1 MINRQHDSTNQRIL
15 SSRYTLRDSVNE
27 ISSHV
32 ELTKSQLVMITI
44 IQDIQQISIERMD
57 VVHFGEIVQ
66 YLYIEQQVQ

>member
-1 MINRQHDSTNQRIL
+1 MIDSMSTNRRIL
-15 SSRYTLRDSVNE
+15 SSQHTLRDSVNE

-57 VVHFGEIVQ
+57 VVHFGEIIQ